1 MADISAGYLH
11 QDSIVIDGLVISR
24 WSRDVFKQMHRGGLT
39 AANCT
44 CSIWEG
50 FNDTMANIAR
60 WKKDFA
66 ENADILM
73 QAHSAAD
80 IRRAKEK
87 NKVGIVLGWQ
97 NTYAIEQNLDN
108 LRLFRDL
115 GVRVIQLT
123 YNTQNL
129 VGSGC
134 WESRDSGLSDYG
146 RDVVD
151 LMNELGILVDLS
163 HVGDATSSDAIA
175 HSKKPVAYTH
185 CFPNALLGHP
195 RNKSDDM
202 LKKLADK
209 GGFVGVVAY
218 TPFMPKGDDSTV
230 DDVLD
235 GFEYMIN
242 LVGEDQVGI
251 GTDFTQGYDIAFFNY
266 LRSDKGLGRALSKPF
281 AKRPDNPIGL
291 DGPAEYPNLTAAM
304 VKRGWSEKRIR
315 KILGEN
321 WLAFLEEVWGG

>member
-1 MADISAGYLH
+1 MAQIQADALH
-11 QDSIVIDGLVISR
+11 QDSIVIDGLVISN
-24 WSRDVFKQMHRGGLT
+24 WSRDVFEQMHSGGLT

-44 CSIWEG
+44 CSVWEG
-50 FNDTMANIAR
+50 FNDTMANIAL
-60 WKKDFA
+60 WKKNLA
-66 ENADILM
+66 ENADILT
-73 QAHSAAD
+73 QVHNAAD
-80 IRRAKEK
+80 IRRAKAE

-97 NTYAIEQNLDN
+97 NTYAIEQNLDH

-146 RDVVD
+146 RDMVD

-163 HVGDATSSDAIA
+163 HVGDTTSRDAIT
-175 HSKKPVAYTH
+175 HSQKPVAYTH
-185 CFPNALLGHP
+185 CFPNALLDHP

-202 LKKLADK
+202 LQTLADK

-218 TPFMPKGDDSTV
+218 TPFMPKGDNSTV
-230 DDVLD
+230 EDVLD
-235 GFEYMIN
+235 GFTHMID
-242 LVGEDQVGI
+242 LVVEDQVGI
-251 GTDFTQGYDIAFFNY
+251 GTDFTQGQDVAFFDY
-266 LRSDKGLGRALSKPF
+266 LRSDKGIGRNLSKPMT
-281 AKRPDNPIGL
+281 KRPDNPIGL

-304 VKRGWSEKRIR
+304 VKRGWSETRIR

>member
-1 MADISAGYLH
+1 MAQTQADTLH
-11 QDSIVIDGLVISR
+11 HDSIVIDGLVISN
-24 WSRDVFKQMHRGGLT
+24 WSRDVFEQMHRGGLT

-44 CSIWEG
+44 CSIWDG

-60 WKKDFA
+60 WKKDLA
-66 ENADILM
+66 ENADILT
-73 QAHSAAD
+73 QVHSAAD
-80 IRRAKEK
+80 IRNAKAE
-87 NKVGIVLGWQ
+87 NKDGIILGWQ
-97 NTYAIEQNLDN
+97 NTYAIEQNLDH

-146 RDVVD
+146 RDMVD

-163 HVGDATSSDAIA
+163 HVGDAIA
-175 HSKKPVAYTH
+175 HSQKPVAFTH
-185 CFPNALLGHP
+185 CFPNTLLDHP
-195 RNKSDDM
+195 RNKSDEM
-202 LKKLADK
+202 LRTLADK
-209 GGFVGVVAY
+209 GGFIGVVAY
-218 TPFMPKGDDSTV
+218 TPFMPKGDNSTV
-230 DDVLD
+230 EDVLD
-235 GFEYMIN
+235 GFAHMID
-242 LVGEDQVGI
+242 LVGEDLVGI
-251 GTDFTQGYDIAFFNY
+251 GTDFTQDQDVAFFDY
-266 LRSDKGLGRALSKPF
+266 LRSDKGSGRQLSKPM
-281 AKRPDNPIGL
+281 AKRPDNPVGL

-304 VKRGWSEKRIR
+304 VKRGWGETRIR

>member
-1 MADISAGYLH
+1 MAQTPADTLH
-11 QDSIVIDGLVISR
+11 QDSIVIDGLVISK
-24 WSRDVFKQMHRGGLT
+24 WSRDVFEQMHRGGLT
-39 AANCT
+39 AVNCT
-44 CSIWEG
+44 CSVWEG
-50 FNDTMANIAR
+50 FNDTMANIAL
-60 WKKDFA
+60 WKKDLA
-66 ENADILM
+66 ENADILTPV
-73 QAHSAAD
+73 HSAAD
-80 IRRAKEK
+80 IRRAKAE

-97 NTYAIEQNLDN
+97 NTYAIEQNLDH

-146 RDVVD
+146 RDMVD

-163 HVGDATSSDAIA
+163 HVGDTTSRDAIA
-175 HSKKPVAYTH
+175 HSEKPVAYTH
-185 CFPNALLGHP
+185 CFPNALLDHP
-195 RNKSDDM
+195 RNKSDEM
-202 LKKLADK
+202 LQTLADK

-218 TPFMPKGDDSTV
+218 TPFMPKGDGSTV
-230 DDVLD
+230 EDVLD
-235 GFEYMIN
+235 GFEHMID

-251 GTDFTQGYDIAFFNY
+251 GTDFTQGQDVAFFDY
-266 LRSDKGLGRALSKPF
+266 LRSDKGIGRQLSKPM
-281 AKRPDNPIGL
+281 AKRPDNPIGF

-304 VKRGWSEKRIR
+304 MKRGWGETRIG

>member
-1 MADISAGYLH
+1 MAETSAASLH
-11 QDSIVIDGLVISR
+11 QSSIVIDGLVISN
-24 WSRDVFKQMHRGGLT
+24 WSRDVFDQMHHGGLT

-50 FNDTMANIAR
+50 FNETMGNIAQ
-60 WKKDFA
+60 WKKDLA
-66 ENADILM
+66 ENADILT
-73 QAHSAAD
+73 QVHSAAD
-80 IRRAKEK
+80 IRRAKAE

-97 NTYAIEQNLDN
+97 NTFAIEQNLDH

-146 RDVVD
+146 RDMID
-151 LMNELGILVDLS
+151 LMNELGVLVDLS
-163 HVGDATSSDAIA
+163 HVGDTTSSDAIK
-175 HSKKPVAYTH
+175 HSQKPVAYTH
-185 CFPNALLGHP
+185 CFPNALLDHP
-195 RNKSDDM
+195 RNKSDVM
-202 LKKLADK
+202 LKMLAEK

-230 DDVLD
+230 EDVLD
-235 GFEYMIN
+235 GFEYMIDQ
-242 LVGEDQVGI
+242 VGEDQVGI
-251 GTDFTQGYDIAFFNY
+251 GTDFTQGWDTAFFHY
-266 LRSDKGLGRALSKPF
+266 LRSDKGLGRPLSKPM

-304 VKRGWSEKRIR
+304 VQRGWNESRIR

-321 WLAFLEEVWGG
+321 WLAFLEEVWGS

>member
-1 MADISAGYLH
+1 MAHTPADTLH
-11 QDSIVIDGLVISR
+11 QNSIVIDGLVISK
-24 WSRDVFKQMHRGGLT
+24 WSRNVFEEMHRGGLT

-44 CSIWEG
+44 CSVWEG
-50 FNDTMANIAR
+50 FNDTMANIAQ
-60 WKKDFA
+60 WKRDMT
-66 ENADILM
+66 ENADILT
-73 QAHSAAD
+73 QVHSVAD
-80 IRRAKEK
+80 IRRAKVE

-97 NTYAIEQNLDN
+97 NTYAIEQNLDH

-146 RDVVD
+146 CDLIN

-163 HVGDATSSDAIA
+163 HVGDTTSRDAIA
-175 HSKKPVAYTH
+175 HSQRPVAYTH
-185 CFPNALLGHP
+185 CFPNALLDHP

-202 LKKLADK
+202 LQTLADK
-209 GGFVGVVAY
+209 GGFIGVVAY
-218 TPFMPKGDDSTV
+218 TPFMPKGDNSTV
-230 DDVLD
+230 EDVLD
-235 GFEYMIN
+235 GFMHMIN

-251 GTDFTQGYDIAFFNY
+251 GTDFTQGQDAAFFNY
-266 LRSDKGLGRALSKPF
+266 LRSDKGIGRHLSKPM
-281 AKRPDNPIGL
+281 AKRPNNPIGL
-291 DGPAEYPNLTAAM
+291 DGPSEYPNLTAAM
-304 VKRGWSEKRIR
+304 IKRGWGETRIR

-321 WLAFLEEVWGG
+321 WLTFLEKVWAS

>member
-1 MADISAGYLH
+1 MAHTPADTLH
-11 QDSIVIDGLVISR
+11 QNSIVIDGLVISK
-24 WSRDVFKQMHRGGLT
+24 WSRNVFEEMHRGGLT

-44 CSIWEG
+44 CSVWEG
-50 FNDTMANIAR
+50 FNDTMANIAQ
-60 WKKDFA
+60 WKRDLT
-66 ENADILM
+66 ENADILT
-73 QAHSAAD
+73 QVHSVAD
-80 IRRAKEK
+80 IRRAKVE

-97 NTYAIEQNLDN
+97 NTYAIEQNLDH

-146 RDVVD
+146 CDLIN

-163 HVGDATSSDAIA
+163 HVGDTTSRDAIA
-175 HSKKPVAYTH
+175 HSQRPVAYTH
-185 CFPNALLGHP
+185 CFPNALLDHP

-202 LKKLADK
+202 LQTLADK
-209 GGFVGVVAY
+209 GGFIGVVAY
-218 TPFMPKGDDSTV
+218 TPFMPKGNNSTV
-230 DDVLD
+230 EDVLD
-235 GFEYMIN
+235 GFMHMIN

-251 GTDFTQGYDIAFFNY
+251 GTDFTQGQDAAFFNY
-266 LRSDKGLGRALSKPF
+266 LRSDKGIGRHLSKPM
-281 AKRPDNPIGL
+281 AKRPNNPIGL
-291 DGPAEYPNLTAAM
+291 DGPSEYPNLTAAM
-304 VKRGWSEKRIR
+304 IKRGWGETRIR

-321 WLAFLEEVWGG
+321 WLTFLEKVWAS

>member
-1 MADISAGYLH
+1 MASIIADALH
-11 QDSIVIDGLVISR
+11 QSSIVIDGLNISK
-24 WSRDVFKQMHRGGLT
+24 WSRDVFEQMHRGSLT

-44 CSIWEG
+44 CSVWEG
-50 FNDTMANIAR
+50 FNDTMANIAQ
-60 WKKDFA
+60 WKKDLA

-73 QAHSAAD
+73 QVHSAAD
-80 IRRAKEK
+80 IRAAKAAK
-87 NKVGIVLGWQ
+87 KVGIILGWQ
-97 NTYAIEQNLDN
+97 NTYAIEQNIDH

-146 RDVVD
+146 RDVID

-163 HVGDATSSDAIA
+163 HVADVTSADAVA

-185 CFPNALLGHP
+185 CFPNALMEHP
-195 RNKSDDM
+195 RNKSDEM
-202 LKKLADK
+202 LKLVADK

-218 TPFMPKGDDSTV
+218 TPFMPKGDASTV
-230 DDVLD
+230 EDVLD
-235 GFEYMIN
+235 GFEHMIN
-242 LVGEDQVGI
+242 VVGEDQVGI
-251 GTDFTQGYDIAFFNY
+251 GTDFTQGQDAAFFQY
-266 LRSDKGLGRALSKPF
+266 LRSDKGFGRSLTMSM
-281 AKRPDNPIGL
+281 AKRPDNPKGL
-291 DGPAEYPNLTAAM
+291 DGPSEYVNLTEAM
-304 VKRGWSEKRIR
+304 MKRGWSEKRIR
-315 KILGEN
+315 KVLGEN

>member
-1 MADISAGYLH
+1 MAHTPADTLH
-11 QDSIVIDGLVISR
+11 QNSIVIDGLVISK
-24 WSRDVFKQMHRGGLT
+24 WSRNVFEEMHRGGLT

-44 CSIWEG
+44 CSVWEG
-50 FNDTMANIAR
+50 FNDTMANIAQ
-60 WKKDFA
+60 WKRDMT
-66 ENADILM
+66 ENADILT
-73 QAHSAAD
+73 QVHSVAD
-80 IRRAKEK
+80 IRRAKVE

-97 NTYAIEQNLDN
+97 NTYAIEQNLDH

-146 RDVVD
+146 CDLIN

-163 HVGDATSSDAIA
+163 HVGDTTSRDAIA
-175 HSKKPVAYTH
+175 HSQRPVAYTH
-185 CFPNALLGHP
+185 CFPNALLDHP

-202 LKKLADK
+202 LQTLADK
-209 GGFVGVVAY
+209 GGFIGVVAY
-218 TPFMPKGDDSTV
+218 TPFMPKGNNSTV
-230 DDVLD
+230 EDVLD
-235 GFEYMIN
+235 GFMHMIN

-251 GTDFTQGYDIAFFNY
+251 GTDFTQGQDAAFFNY
-266 LRSDKGLGRALSKPF
+266 LRSDKGIGRHLSKPM
-281 AKRPDNPIGL
+281 AKRPNNPIGL
-291 DGPAEYPNLTAAM
+291 DGPSEYPNLTAAM
-304 VKRGWSEKRIR
+304 IKRGWGETRIR

-321 WLAFLEEVWGG
+321 WLTFLEKVWAS

>member
-1 MADISAGYLH
+1 MTDSASFH
-11 QDSIVIDGLVISR
+11 KNSIIIDGLVISN
-24 WSRDVFKQMHRGGLT
+24 WSRDVFEQMHRGGLT

-50 FNDTMANIAR
+50 FNGTMENIAQ
-60 WKKDFA
+60 WKRDLA
-66 ENADILM
+66 DNADILM
-73 QAHSAAD
+73 QVHSTAD
-80 IRRAKEK
+80 IRRAKSQ

-97 NTYAIEQNLDN
+97 NTFAIEQNLDH

-146 RDVVD
+146 RDMVD
-151 LMNELGILVDLS
+151 LMNDLGVLVDLS

-175 HSKKPVAYTH
+175 HSQKPVAYTH
-185 CFPNALLGHP
+185 CFPNALLDHP
-195 RNKSDDM
+195 RNKSDEM

-230 DDVLD
+230 EDVLD

-251 GTDFTQGYDIAFFNY
+251 GTDFTQGQDTAFFHY
-266 LRSDKGLGRALSKPF
+266 LRSDKGMGRQLTKPM

-291 DGPAEYPNLTAAM
+291 DGPAQYPNLTAAM
-304 VKRGWSEKRIR
+304 MKRGWGEARMR

-321 WLAFLEEVWGG
+321 WLDFLHEVWGG

>member
-1 MADISAGYLH
+1 MAQSQSDMLH
-11 QDSIVIDGLVISR
+11 QDGIIIDGLVISN
-24 WSRDVFKQMHRGGLT
+24 WSRDVFEQMHSGGLT

-44 CSIWEG
+44 CSVWEG

-60 WKKDFA
+60 WKKDLA
-66 ENADILM
+66 ENADILT
-73 QAHSAAD
+73 QVHSAAD
-80 IRRAKEK
+80 VRRAKAE

-97 NTYAIEQNLDN
+97 NTYAIEQNLDH

-163 HVGDATSSDAIA
+163 HVGDTTSRDAIA
-175 HSKKPVAYTH
+175 HSQKPVAYTH
-185 CFPNALLGHP
+185 CFPNALLNHP

-202 LKKLADK
+202 LRTLADK

-218 TPFMPKGDDSTV
+218 TPFMPKGDNSTV
-230 DDVLD
+230 EDVLD
-235 GFEYMIN
+235 GFAYMID
-242 LVGEDQVGI
+242 LVGEEQVGI
-251 GTDFTQGYDIAFFNY
+251 GTDFTQGQDVAFFDY
-266 LRSDKGLGRALSKPF
+266 LRSDKGIGRQLSKPMT
-281 AKRPDNPIGL
+281 KRPENPIGL
-291 DGPAEYPNLTAAM
+291 DGPAEYPSLTAAM
-304 VKRGWSEKRIR
+304 VKRGWSETRIR

-321 WLAFLEEVWGG
+321 WLAFLKEVWGS

>member
-1 MADISAGYLH
+1 MTDAASFHNKCI
-11 QDSIVIDGLVISR
+11 IIDGLVISN
-24 WSRDVFKQMHRGGLT
+24 WSRDVFEQMHRGGLT

-50 FNDTMANIAR
+50 FNGTMENIAQ
-60 WKKDFA
+60 WKRDLA
-66 ENADILM
+66 DNADILM
-73 QAHSAAD
+73 QVHSAAD
-80 IRRAKEK
+80 IRRAKAQ

-97 NTYAIEQNLDN
+97 NTFAIEQNLDH

-146 RDVVD
+146 RDMVD
-151 LMNELGILVDLS
+151 LMNDLGVLVDLS
-163 HVGDATSSDAIA
+163 HVGDTTSSDAIT
-175 HSKKPVAYTH
+175 HSQKPVAYTH
-185 CFPNALLGHP
+185 CFPNALLNHP
-195 RNKSDDM
+195 RNKSDEM

-230 DDVLD
+230 EDVLD

-251 GTDFTQGYDIAFFNY
+251 GTDFTQGQDTAFFHY
-266 LRSDKGLGRALSKPF
+266 LRSDKGMGRQLTKPM

-304 VKRGWSEKRIR
+304 MQRGWSEVRMR
-315 KILGEN
+315 KILGAN
-321 WLAFLEEVWGG
+321 WLEFLQEVWGD